1 MPNFFL
7 TGITTL
13 PTTRAMF
20 KTTPKPGKGADPA
33 AKEESYMLSEGQ
45 RQGEVEVNHI
55 DPVAKM
61 VTVTYAGTVVTLDF
75 TNNAA
80 KLVPVG
86 APPPPG
92 NGMVRGGPPGLAAHG
107 APAGRG
113 GLRQPAGPGNTSRP
127 IRSGGGLGVSGGGLG
142 VSGGQPAVGAAPA
155 AANQVAEEPPIN
167 VTREQQAL
175 LMEAQREMQ
184 QDNPA
189 IPPLPPTSLTPLIE
203 AERGGAA
210 PGGPPMPMPTGPARP
225 F

>member
-1 MPNFFL
+1 
-7 TGITTL
+7 
-13 PTTRAMF
+13 MF

-80 KLVPVG
+80 KAVPVG

-92 NGMVRGGPPGLAAHG
+92 NGMTRGGPPGLNARNAA
-107 APAGRG
+107 PGRG
-113 GLRQPAGPGNTSRP
+113 GLRQPAAPGNNSRP
-127 IRSGGGLGVSGGGLG
+127 IRSGGGLGVS
-142 VSGGQPAVGAAPA
+142 VGGQPAVGAAAP
-155 AANQVAEEPPIN
+155 ANQVAEEPPIT

-189 IPPLPPTSLTPLIE
+189 MPPLPPTSLAPLIE
-203 AERGGAA
+203 AEKEGAA
-210 PGGPPMPMPTGPARP
+210 PGGPPMPMPQAPARP